1 MPTPTYV
8 MLSNKPLNV
17 EDVPSRA
24 SRNFAGTA
32 ATTAA
37 APAPAQT
44 TDPMRKSKKLGDLQ
58 SSSHSSGRP

>member
-24 SRNFAGTA
+24 SRNFAGT
-32 ATTAA
+32 TETAP

>member
-1 MPTPTYV
+1 
-8 MLSNKPLNV
+8 MLANKPLNT
-17 EDVPSRA
+17 EDVPSTV

-32 ATTAA
+32 KAAA
-37 APAPAQT
+37 APPPS